1 MCFKSK
7 HCAAL
12 VNVVNL
18 DLVFFLCLAVV
29 SYRFPRLVT

>member
-1 MCFKSK
+1 MCFKTK

-18 DLVFFLCLAVV
+18 NLVFFCAFAVV